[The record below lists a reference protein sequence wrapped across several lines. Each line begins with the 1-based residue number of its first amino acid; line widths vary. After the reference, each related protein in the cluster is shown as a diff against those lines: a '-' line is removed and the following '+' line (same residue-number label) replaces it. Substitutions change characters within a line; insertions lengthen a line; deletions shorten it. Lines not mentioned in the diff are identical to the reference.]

1 MSGPW
6 EAYRG
11 KPWEAYAGSKTRKR
25 GQAEDIG
32 IGGLRGLA
40 ISAADMF
47 DAAMSGPAGGV
58 FGAIRS
64 AANMANVFQGGG
76 FDTSMAAPTATTG
89 TIARRNT
96 PAPQTSAGR
105 YAHCWNA

>member
-47 DAAMSGPAGGV
+47 DAAMSGQ
-58 FGAIRS
+58 I
-64 AANMANVFQGGG
+64 
-76 FDTSMAAPTATTG
+76 
-89 TIARRNT
+89 
-96 PAPQTSAGR
+96 GR
-105 YAHCWNA
+105 AHV